1 MNKTNQKDTC
11 LSEIIDLLVE
21 YSKESDELESI
32 YRSCIFDISATKIR
46 DDWYNYTQLSY
57 DDSLKRK
64 LFVEI
69 VDDSCNSKDTFT
81 LQKDSNGG
89 VERHNEVHT
98 VSFMDSDKDSSQESE
113 NTLRQRHTTENGIKS
128 EIIENNKTI
137 SATNIS
143 HIKKTLKDPLY
154 MFSILPPHSLR
165 SAQLQ
170 FNLVIPKCVKIA
182 NIKTKLNSL
191 INKYENLKLEII
203 DN

>member
-1 MNKTNQKDTC
+1 MTG
-11 LSEIIDLLVE
+11 IIILNCHMMIL
-21 YSKESDELESI
+21 SKENYLLKCKFILYFVFRYLIYLLLISYSI
-32 YRSCIFDISATKIR
+32 KNIYSYCLL
-46 DDWYNYTQLSY
+46 LS
-57 DDSLKRK
+57 R
-64 LFVEI
+64 